1 MTKVL
6 LIDGNAL
13 LYRAYHAFPKELTTP
28 SGLPSGAIYG
38 FTRILLN
45 TIKYLSPEEVAVSFD
60 LAAPSFRKKLFPEY
74 KANRQKMPDDLRI
87 QIETTHQLVGLLEIP
102 IYAAEGFE
110 ADDCLG
116 SIARQ
121 VSKQNKQ
128 AIIVSG
134 DQDLLQL
141 VDQNIQV
148 FSPGK
153 TISESVLYTP
163 DKVIQKY
170 GFTPKQMIDFK
181 ALRGDPSDNIPGVSG
196 IGEIGAKEL
205 IKQFGSLEKL
215 YSNLDQVAKPTLKA
229 KLEAGREKAFLSYN
243 LATIDQTA
251 PVTYLA
257 KECELKLEH
266 PRELTS
272 FLQSLGF
279 KSLLQELPPSH
290 KLVSQAAEIFTT
302 PDTESPESL
311 QIDLKLAPVLRQM
324 EETGAKI
331 DLPYLKQ
338 LEQEFT
344 QEMQKIQAEIYL
356 LSGENFNLDSPS
368 QISHIF
374 YETLAIPTK
383 GIKKGKSF
391 FSTDA
396 KSLTKLSLKYPI
408 AKLLLS
414 YRELGKLNNTY
425 VLPLQALADTNGRV
439 HTSYAPDTA
448 TGRLSSKNPN
458 LQNIPIRTKQG
469 RRIRQA
475 FIADQDKVLISAD
488 YSQIELRVAAALS
501 ADLDMQKIFQAD
513 GDFHQETAE
522 KMQVDRRVAKII
534 NFSILYGKGAF
545 GFAEDMQIP
554 VSEAQKY
561 IDNYFQTFPKLRAYL
576 DQIIKDGENNGY
588 LETLFGRRK
597 YFPDLK
603 SSQYLL
609 RNAAKR
615 EALNYPIQG
624 TAADILKLAM
634 LKVNQNLNGLGKLI
648 LTVHDELIIEAPL
661 QNQVEVSQILKQNME
676 QAAQLSV
683 PLKVK
688 IAIGQNWGELKD

>member
-38 FTRILLN
+38 FTRILLS
-45 TIKYLSPEEVAVSFD
+45 TIKYLNPEEVAVSFD
-60 LAAPSFRKKLFPEY
+60 LAAPSFRKELFPEY
-74 KANRQKMPDDLRI
+74 KANRQKMPDDLQV
-87 QIETTHQLVGLLEIP
+87 QIETTHQLVELLEIP
-102 IYAAEGFE
+102 IYAVEGFE

-121 VSKQNKQ
+121 VSEQNKQ

-141 VDQNIQV
+141 VDQNILV

-153 TISESVLYTP
+153 TIAESVLYTP
-163 DKVIQKY
+163 AKVIQKY
-170 GFTPKQMIDFK
+170 GFTPKQMLDYK

-205 IKQFGSLEKL
+205 IQQFQSLENL
-215 YSNLDQVAKPTLKA
+215 YSNLDQVTKPTLKA
-229 KLEAGREKAFLSYN
+229 KLETGKAMAFLSYN
-243 LATIDQTA
+243 LATIDQAA

-266 PRELTS
+266 PRKLTS

-279 KSLLQELPPSH
+279 KSLLQELPASH
-290 KLVSQAAEIFTT
+290 KLVSQAAEIFA
-302 PDTESPESL
+302 PAESDTSESL
-311 QIDLKLAPVLRQM
+311 LIDSKLAPVLRQM

-331 DLPYLKQ
+331 DRPYLKQ
-338 LEQEFT
+338 LEKEFT
-344 QEMQKIQAEIYL
+344 QDIQKIQAKIYL
-356 LSGENFNLDSPS
+356 LAGENFNLDSPS

-374 YETLAIPTK
+374 YENLAMPTK
-383 GIKKGKSF
+383 GIKKRKSF

-396 KSLTKLSLKYPI
+396 QSLTKLSLEYPI

-414 YRELGKLNNTY
+414 YRELSKLNSTY
-425 VLPLQALADTNGRV
+425 VLPLQTLADTKSRV
-439 HTSYAPDTA
+439 HTSYAPDTT

-458 LQNIPIRTKQG
+458 LQNIPIRTEQG
-469 RRIRQA
+469 RRIRHA
-475 FIADQDKVLISAD
+475 FVADLQKILISAD

-501 ADLDMQKIFQAD
+501 ADSAMQKIFQAG

-545 GFAEDMQIP
+545 GFAEDMQIS

-561 IDNYFQTFPKLRAYL
+561 IDNYFQTFPQLRVYL

-597 YFPDLK
+597 YFPNLK
-603 SSQYLL
+603 ASQYLL

-634 LKVNQNLNGLGKLI
+634 LKVDQNLNGLGKLI
-648 LTVHDELIIEAPL
+648 LTVHDELIVETPL
-661 QNQVEVSQILKQNME
+661 ENQDQVKQILKQNME
-676 QAAQLSV
+676 QAVKLSV

-688 IAIGQNWGELKD
+688 IAVGQNWGELND